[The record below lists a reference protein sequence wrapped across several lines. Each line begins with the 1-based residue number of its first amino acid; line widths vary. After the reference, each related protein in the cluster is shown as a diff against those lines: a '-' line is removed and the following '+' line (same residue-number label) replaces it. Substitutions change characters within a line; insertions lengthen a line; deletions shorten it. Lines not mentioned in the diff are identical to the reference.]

1 MSGTHQPAD
10 RPAAADPPPREAPGG
25 AGPNRLRQEGR
36 LSRIRRVR
44 RAVFA
49 SVVAAA
55 VVALGTLVGGT
66 LGATTA
72 QAAASEP
79 CDIYAAGG
87 TPCVA
92 AHSTVRALYAAYSGN
107 LYQVRRSSDNAT
119 ANIGVVSAGSVANSA
134 AQDSFCANTSCVI
147 TIVYDQSGHG
157 NDLAYQGP
165 GGSGGTDKPSTA
177 TSESLTV
184 SGAKVYSLYINPGN
198 SYWHNGSSSG
208 MPLGA
213 APQGAYM
220 VTSGTHVN
228 GGCCFDYG
236 NSETDRHADGAGAMD
251 AINFSTSCWF
261 GGCSGSGPWV
271 QADLE
276 YGLFP
281 GGSSSWNPNQRAF
294 PNKYVTAMLKNN
306 GTTQMALKGANAQ
319 SGGLTT
325 LWKGSLPPG
334 YNPMRQQGAV
344 ILGSGGD
351 CCASGGGNL
360 SLGTFYEGAVVAGY
374 PSDATDDAVQANII
388 AAGYGGPGGTPS
400 ATSTSS
406 SSPSPSSSS
415 STPPPTGGPLHAV
428 GAGKCLDDP
437 NSSTTLATQMQI
449 YDCNGAANQTWTHTS
464 TGALS
469 VTVGGQTL
477 CLDANGKGTTNGT
490 KAIIYSCNGQTNQ
503 QWNINSNG
511 TITGVMSG
519 LCLDVTGASTANGAL
534 VELWACNGGSNQQ
547 WKLG

>member
-1 MSGTHQPAD
+1 V
-10 RPAAADPPPREAPGG
+10 
-25 AGPNRLRQEGR
+25 AGQRRLESDLELLLTNLSARRGR
-36 LSRIRRVR
+36 RSL
-44 RAVFA
+44 FA
-49 SVVAAA
+49 SVVTA
-55 VVALGTLVGGT
+55 VALIASTLIGAA
-66 LGATTA
+66 LGAGTA
-72 QAAASEP
+72 QAATPGP
-79 CDIYAAGG
+79 CDIYATGG

-92 AHSTVRALYAAYSGN
+92 AHSTIRALYASYSGP
-107 LYQVRRSSDNAT
+107 LYQVRRASDNAT
-119 ANIGVVSAGSVANSA
+119 ANVGVISPGGVADAA

-165 GGSGGTDKPSTA
+165 GGSGGTDKPSNA

-184 SGAKVYSLYINPGN
+184 SGNKVYSLYINPGN

-208 MPLGA
+208 MPLGS

-276 YGLFP
+276 YGLYS
-281 GGSSSWNPNQRAF
+281 GGSQSWNQGQRAF
-294 PNKYVTAMLKNN
+294 TNQYVTAMLKNN
-306 GTTQMALKGANAQ
+306 GTTQMALKGGNAQ

-325 LWKGSLPPG
+325 LWNGSLPPG

-374 PSDATDDAVQANII
+374 PSDATDNAVQANIV
-388 AAGYGGPGGTPS
+388 AAGYGAGSSLPPGNGS
-400 ATSTSS
+400 
-406 SSPSPSSSS
+406 
-415 STPPPTGGPLHAV
+415 PLHAV

-437 NSSTTLATQMQI
+437 NSSATNGTQQDI
-449 YDCNGAANQTWTHTS
+449 AACNGGAGQAWTHTS
-464 TGALS
+464 SNQLTL
-469 VTVGGQTL
+469 TVGGSTF
-477 CLDANGKGTTNGT
+477 CLDANAKGTSPGT
-490 KAIIYSCNGQTNQ
+490 KAIIWACNGQSNQ
-503 QWNINSNG
+503 QWNLNANG
-511 TITGVMSG
+511 TITGTQSG

-534 VELWACNGGSNQQ
+534 VELWTCNGGSNQQ
-547 WKLG
+547 WKLGG